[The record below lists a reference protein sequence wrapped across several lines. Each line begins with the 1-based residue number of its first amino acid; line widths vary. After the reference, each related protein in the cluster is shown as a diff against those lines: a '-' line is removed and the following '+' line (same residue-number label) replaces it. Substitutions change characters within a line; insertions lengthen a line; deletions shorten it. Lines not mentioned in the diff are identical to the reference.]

1 MLHAKFHDHRT
12 INSVEDFEGFF
23 AIYVHGGH
31 IGHVTWTIYINFPPP
46 PFPRRLHMKCGFDWP
61 SGFREDV

>member
-1 MLHAKFHDHRT
+1 MLHAKFHDHKT
-12 INSVEDFEGFF
+12 INSVENFEGFF

-46 PFPRRLHMKCGFDWP
+46 LPKEASYEMWL
-61 SGFREDV
+61 